1 MSSPTL
7 PPKKKLPL
15 AKLAMVAGVLVVLA
29 AIVLYFVGWRTAL
42 AEAKRIFAEVVA
54 VVAAAGPA
62 VFFGAMALLPALG
75 APMSIFAITGGL
87 VFREQLG
94 FPLVILFG
102 FAALS
107 FNIALTYW
115 LARRW
120 LRPPLTRWLER
131 AGYRLPQVAPGDMTD
146 FIVLLRVT
154 PGPPFFVQNYLL
166 GLANAPFGRYMVISC
181 GIQGPIILGFMV
193 FGEALNQGRGKMILV
208 AVLLIAALVVGVHM
222 LRKHLAK
229 KKAVA

>member
-1 MSSPTL
+1 MSAPTL
-7 PPKKKLPL
+7 PPKKKLPI
-15 AKLAMVAGVLVVLA
+15 AKLAIIAGVIAVLCAVVLQ
-29 AIVLYFVGWRTAL
+29 IIGWRTAVT
-42 AEAKRIFAEVVA
+42 EGKRIFEAGLALVA
-54 VVAAAGPA
+54 NAGPA
-62 VFFGAMALLPALG
+62 VFFAAMALLPALG
-75 APMSIFAITGGL
+75 LPMSIFAITGGL

-94 FPLVILFG
+94 FPAVILLG

-115 LARRW
+115 LGRRW

-131 AGYRLPQVAPGDMTD
+131 AGYTLPQVAPGDMTD

-166 GLANAPFGRYMVISC
+166 GLANAPFARYMAISC
-181 GIQGPIILGFMV
+181 GIQGPIIIGFML
-193 FGEALNQGRGKMILV
+193 FGEALNQGRGKLILL
-208 AVLLIAALVVGVHM
+208 AVLLIATLVVGIQLV
-222 LRKHLAK
+222 RKHLAK